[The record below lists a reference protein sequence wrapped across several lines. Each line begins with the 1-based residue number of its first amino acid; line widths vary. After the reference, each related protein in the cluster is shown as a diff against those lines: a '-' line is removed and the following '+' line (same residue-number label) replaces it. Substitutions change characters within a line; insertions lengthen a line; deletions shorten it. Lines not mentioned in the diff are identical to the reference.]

1 MPSGSSA
8 ALALAAAPAP
18 LPQPPP
24 PPPPL
29 PPPPPPPAGGPELEG
44 DGLLLRERL
53 AALGLDDPSP
63 AEPGA
68 PAIRAAAAQGPAR
81 RAAGPS
87 PEERAPPG
95 RPGVSEAAELELE
108 EDDDDDEE
116 EEGED
121 AELDGDLLEEEE
133 LEEAEEEGRPSLL
146 LLSPPAAAAS
156 QTQPIPGGSLGS
168 VLLPAAGFDAR
179 EAAAAAAAAGVLY
192 GGDDAQGMMAAMLS
206 HAYGPG
212 GCGAAAAAAAL
223 NGEQAAL
230 LRRKSVNTTE
240 CVPVPSSEHV
250 AEIVGRQGE
259 CEWGVGGGVS
269 SRAGPRAWVG
279 RRKKGAWGCK
289 GEPGEAPRST
299 GKGCGRNPRGC
310 QTRRWVTL
318 RTPRP
323 QRCPSPPARYK
334 AISFSS
340 HPARR
345 CPLDSGCIPGT
356 LRLAWHQK
364 QPEVVKGRVGCGF
377 GVVHEK
383 LRDRKFAQPTTVFVK
398 SSQPAL
404 RRLSGKKKLTEMEA
418 WRGDEAHS
426 RGKRGCSS
434 GRSYR
439 HPPST
444 PSLFRNLAF

>member
-24 PPPPL
+24 PPPL
-29 PPPPPPPAGGPELEG
+29 PPPAGGQELEG
-44 DGLLLRERL
+44 DGLLLREHL

-68 PAIRAAAAQGPAR
+68 PALRAAAAQGQVR
-81 RAAGPS
+81 RAAGLS

-95 RPGVSEAAELELE
+95 RPGVPETAELELE
-108 EDDDDDEE
+108 EDE
-116 EEGED
+116 EEGEE

-133 LEEAEEEGRPSLL
+133 LEEAEEEDRPSLL
-146 LLSPPAAAAS
+146 LLSPPATSAS

-179 EAAAAAAAAGVLY
+179 EAAAAAGVLY

-212 GCGAAAAAAAL
+212 GCGAAAAAL

-259 CEWGVGGGVS
+259 CEEGS
-269 SRAGPRAWVG
+269 AGHGPG
-279 RRKKGAWGCK
+279 RGWEDERNRLGA
-289 GEPGEAPRST
+289 
-299 GKGCGRNPRGC
+299 GKANLASP
-310 QTRRWVTL
+310 
-318 RTPRP
+318 
-323 QRCPSPPARYK
+323 PSP
-334 AISFSS
+334 
-340 HPARR
+340 
-345 CPLDSGCIPGT
+345 
-356 LRLAWHQK
+356 
-364 QPEVVKGRVGCGF
+364 
-377 GVVHEK
+377 
-383 LRDRKFAQPTTVFVK
+383 
-398 SSQPAL
+398 L
-404 RRLSGKKKLTEMEA
+404 RRGLGGAEGRMGHLSKTHGVPLVLH
-418 WRGDEAHS
+418 D
-426 RGKRGCSS
+426 KRC
-434 GRSYR
+434 
-439 HPPST
+439 
-444 PSLFRNLAF
+444 

>member
-24 PPPPL
+24 PPPL
-29 PPPPPPPAGGPELEG
+29 PPPAGGPELEG

-63 AEPGA
+63 AEPGT
-68 PAIRAAAAQGPAR
+68 PALRAAAVAAQGQAR
-81 RAAGPS
+81 RAAGLS

-95 RPGVSEAAELELE
+95 RPGAPEAAELELE
-108 EDDDDDEE
+108 EDEE
-116 EEGED
+116 EEGEE

-133 LEEAEEEGRPSLL
+133 LEEAEEEDRPSLL

-168 VLLPAAGFDAR
+168 VLLPATSFDAR

-192 GGDDAQGMMAAMLS
+192 GGEDAQGMMAAMLS

-212 GCGAAAAAAAL
+212 GCGAAAAAL

-259 CEWGVGGGVS
+259 CGREEGSPAGLGPPGVCVGERPKKRAPS
-269 SRAGPRAWVG
+269 SNI
-279 RRKKGAWGCK
+279 
-289 GEPGEAPRST
+289 EPGESPKSIA
-299 GKGCGRNPRGC
+299 KGCARNRGR
-310 QTRRWVTL
+310 
-318 RTPRP
+318 
-323 QRCPSPPARYK
+323 
-334 AISFSS
+334 
-340 HPARR
+340 
-345 CPLDSGCIPGT
+345 
-356 LRLAWHQK
+356 
-364 QPEVVKGRVGCGF
+364 
-377 GVVHEK
+377 
-383 LRDRKFAQPTTVFVK
+383 
-398 SSQPAL
+398 
-404 RRLSGKKKLTEMEA
+404 
-418 WRGDEAHS
+418 
-426 RGKRGCSS
+426 
-434 GRSYR
+434 
-439 HPPST
+439 
-444 PSLFRNLAF
+444 

>member
-24 PPPPL
+24 PPPL
-29 PPPPPPPAGGPELEG
+29 PPPASGPELEG

-53 AALGLDDPSP
+53 AVLGLDDPSP

-68 PAIRAAAAQGPAR
+68 PALRATAAQGQAR
-81 RAAGPS
+81 RAAGMS

-95 RPGVSEAAELELE
+95 RPGVPETAELELE
-108 EDDDDDEE
+108 EDE
-116 EEGED
+116 EEGEE

-133 LEEAEEEGRPSLL
+133 ELEEAEEEDRSSLL

-168 VLLPAAGFDAR
+168 VLLPAPGFDAR
-179 EAAAAAAAAGVLY
+179 EAAAAAGVLY

-212 GCGAAAAAAAL
+212 GCGAAAAAL

-259 CEWGVGGGVS
+259 CREGDLLGMAPGVGGETRETSLGQ
-269 SRAGPRAWVG
+269 
-279 RRKKGAWGCK
+279 KK
-289 GEPGEAPRST
+289 
-299 GKGCGRNPRGC
+299 
-310 QTRRWVTL
+310 
-318 RTPRP
+318 RT
-323 QRCPSPPARYK
+323 
-334 AISFSS
+334 
-340 HPARR
+340 
-345 CPLDSGCIPGT
+345 
-356 LRLAWHQK
+356 W
-364 QPEVVKGRVGCGF
+364 
-377 GVVHEK
+377 
-383 LRDRKFAQPTTVFVK
+383 
-398 SSQPAL
+398 
-404 RRLSGKKKLTEMEA
+404 
-418 WRGDEAHS
+418 
-426 RGKRGCSS
+426 
-434 GRSYR
+434 
-439 HPPST
+439 
-444 PSLFRNLAF
+444 

>member
-24 PPPPL
+24 PPPL
-29 PPPPPPPAGGPELEG
+29 PPPAGGPELEG

-68 PAIRAAAAQGPAR
+68 PALRAAAAQGQAR
-81 RAAGPS
+81 RAAALS
-87 PEERAPPG
+87 PEERTPPG
-95 RPGVSEAAELELE
+95 RPGVPETAELELE
-108 EDDDDDEE
+108 DDEE
-116 EEGED
+116 EEGEE

-133 LEEAEEEGRPSLL
+133 ELEEAEEDRPSLL

-168 VLLPAAGFDAR
+168 VLLPTAGFDAR
-179 EAAAAAAAAGVLY
+179 EAAAAAGVLY

-212 GCGAAAAAAAL
+212 GCGAAAAAL

-259 CEWGVGGGVS
+259 CGEGGS
-269 SRAGPRAWVG
+269 AGHGPG
-279 RRKKGAWGCK
+279 RGWEDERNRLGGRES
-289 GEPGEAPRST
+289 EPGESPKSPARGS
-299 GKGCGRNPRGC
+299 GR
-310 QTRRWVTL
+310 RRWSL
-318 RTPRP
+318 RGEDGSPFETPR
-323 QRCPSPPARYK
+323 CSAR
-334 AISFSS
+334 
-340 HPARR
+340 
-345 CPLDSGCIPGT
+345 
-356 LRLAWHQK
+356 
-364 QPEVVKGRVGCGF
+364 
-377 GVVHEK
+377 
-383 LRDRKFAQPTTVFVK
+383 FA
-398 SSQPAL
+398 
-404 RRLSGKKKLTEMEA
+404 
-418 WRGDEAHS
+418 
-426 RGKRGCSS
+426 
-434 GRSYR
+434 
-439 HPPST
+439 
-444 PSLFRNLAF
+444 